1 MSKERFCPECG
12 QPADADER
20 FAGIAG
26 LKSRLSQRRH
36 DHRRRD
42 VE

>member
-26 LKSRLSQRRH
+26 QKSHLSQTTTRPPQKRC
-36 DHRRRD
+36 
-42 VE
+42 